1 LFLAPGT
8 VSLYHIYFGKI
19 DIAVSNLM
27 DYFAANLAG
36 SQIYSTMS
44 AYYMVCGIISCSHL
58 LSSCHPQ
65 VSPTTGLRTYVS
77 NKIAFQKSV
86 VYPLTSK
93 SQIVS
98 DKDFIDAITSLLNK
112 GLRVRPFVIYLPMY
126 TFYN

>member
-1 LFLAPGT
+1 M
-8 VSLYHIYFGKI
+8 VNLYHIYFGTI
-19 DIAVSNLM
+19 DSEVRNLM
-27 DYFAANLAG
+27 DFFAANLAG

-86 VYPLTSK
+86 VYSPQSK
-93 SQIVS
+93 DSFS
-98 DKDFIDAITSLLNK
+98 DKDMIDVIKSLLNS
-112 GLRVRPFVIYLPMY
+112 GL
-126 TFYN
+126 

>member
-1 LFLAPGT
+1 M
-8 VSLYHIYFGKI
+8 VNLYHIYFGTI
-19 DIAVSNLM
+19 DSEVRNLM
-27 DYFAANLAG
+27 DFFAANLAG

-44 AYYMVCGIISCSHL
+44 AYYMVCGYNFM
-58 LSSCHPQ
+58 LSSSFIMSSQ
-65 VSPTTGLRTYVS
+65 ESTTGLRLYVS

-112 GLRVRPFVIYLPMY
+112 GLRVRPFVIYLPMH